1 MGISTA
7 ILTAISFFGLVGATI
22 GGADSSQIWAS
33 TSRARMSNRPCIW
46 KNLESRYWIS
56 LPVDQLLS
64 RYIQILSKNI
74 RVLIYNGDAD
84 DCVPYKG
91 NEEWTSGMADKGY
104 VTPKTPWHPW
114 YSTAS
119 GNSEGN
125 PPAGYATEYTSPTG
139 LDFSFVTIRLAGHM
153 VPAFQPAAAFTFI
166 SRFLAQK
173 PEGNT
178 VTTIV

>member
-1 MGISTA
+1 MGKYFARKDVQQAMHLEEPGKSLLDFDQSGPALIT
-7 ILTAISFFGLVGATI
+7 LYPELV
-22 GGADSSQIWAS
+22 
-33 TSRARMSNRPCIW
+33 
-46 KNLESRYWIS
+46 KH
-56 LPVDQLLS
+56 
-64 RYIQILSKNI
+64 I

-91 NEEWTSGMADKGY
+91 NEEWTTSMVDNGY
-104 VTPKTPWHPW
+104 VKPKTPWHPW

-125 PPAGYATEYTSPTG
+125 PPAGYATEYISPTG
-139 LDFSFVTIRLAGHM
+139 LDFSFITIRLAGHM

-166 SRFLAQK
+166 SRFLAK
-173 PEGNT
+173 TPESNT